1 MGGLLSTALAGG
13 GSLAGCFAMRS
24 VLALVGTTLG
34 SCFGTCCA
42 SCACSACT
50 MACKGSAQG
59 ARVAYLLLLAAGV
72 VLALV
77 LRFAFAPA
85 MASWEG
91 VQLVDMCEGSIECTG
106 NEAVYRV
113 AGTLA
118 AFYLGLGAL
127 CACPGDVGASAHR
140 GFWAIKLFVLST
152 AMVGSLWV
160 PNGAF
165 DAFASVSRVASVLFV
180 LYQGLL
186 LIDFAYM
193 WNGKWVGLDEE
204 ADGFSWRAGILAICV
219 ALYAA
224 SFTGIGM
231 MYSLYTGDEC
241 GFSSAV
247 LTATLL
253 AIVLFTGLGVSP
265 LSPHGALLPSA
276 IIAADCVYLA
286 YSALSSNPVAAC
298 NPFSAPGDADG
309 TGGHET
315 LHLVVGLAMAGV
327 SIAWKANS
335 AATSVHLLHAPEAP
349 VRALAPG
356 AERARAR
363 RPTLRTPR
371 GCGCMCSRSVHP
383 HTVAIR
389 SCVRDGRTLVRAGG
403 HTAADHGERRGG
415 ADKRTRRRER
425 RGERSRCSRR
435 QRREGGA
442 ARG

>member
-1 MGGLLSTALAGG
+1 
-13 GSLAGCFAMRS
+13 
-24 VLALVGTTLG
+24 
-34 SCFGTCCA
+34 
-42 SCACSACT
+42 

-349 VRALAPG
+349 AGTLLPITANGAAVQTSELA
-356 AERARAR
+356 AASDEESAA
-363 RPTLRTPR
+363 
-371 GCGCMCSRSVHP
+371 
-383 HTVAIR
+383 A
-389 SCVRDGRTLVRAGG
+389 
-403 HTAADHGERRGG
+403 AADGSGEKEEPLEADAAFFHVMMAVSCMYFGTLLTDWGTASPDHGDIRQYDVGWASAWVKVGTQWSIIVMYIWTLIAPALFPDRDFGG
-415 ADKRTRRRER
+415 
-425 RGERSRCSRR
+425 
-435 QRREGGA
+435 
-442 ARG
+442 